1 MNLNEVG
8 NEIVTL
14 KKKFITKNM
23 ILDFANLTGDK
34 NRIHIDDSYSIRY
47 GFKSL
52 VSHGMLSLSLI
63 IGLMYESGLFEGII
77 VIFSHLISVKFIRP
91 VYPDTEIS
99 ARLNVLEKQSSKN
112 GNGTYIT
119 VQVFGFASETNVE
132 FISFE
137 AKFKVLPDNS

>member
-8 NEIVTL
+8 DELVIL
-14 KKKFITKNM
+14 KSKIITKD
-23 ILDFANLTGDK
+23 IIVEFANLTGDK
-34 NRIHIDDSYSIRY
+34 NRIHIDDSYAIRN

-63 IGLMYESGLFEGII
+63 IGLMYETGLFEGII
-77 VIFSHLISVKFIRP
+77 VIFSHLMSVKFLRP
-91 VYPDTEIS
+91 VYPNTEIS
-99 ARLNVLEKQSSKN
+99 ARLKVIEKYAAKS

-119 VQVFGFASETNVE
+119 VQVTGFMNEREME

-137 AKFKVLPDNS
+137 AKFKVLSDNF

>member
-8 NEIVTL
+8 NKIVTL
-14 KKKFITKNM
+14 KRKIITKDM

-34 NRIHIDDSYSIRY
+34 NRIHIDDSYAIRY

-63 IGLMYESGLFEGII
+63 IGLMYETGLFDGII

-99 ARLNVLEKQSSKN
+99 ARLNVIEKYASKN
-112 GNGTYIT
+112 GNGTYII
-119 VQVFGFASETNVE
+119 VQVTGFASETNAE

-137 AKFKVLPDNS
+137 AKFKILSDDF